1 MSISDWSSDVC
12 SSDLDERET
21 VTMIRAVDRLA
32 VQQQPGVTAGL
43 AVAMR
48 AAQIRN
54 AMRDGIPIRRLAE
67 VAPRHRVVEDE
78 TRAADE
84 VPCAGVVDAAIVVE
98 EMMKADRKSTRLNSS
113 H

>member
-48 AAQIRN
+48 AAQIPN

-67 VAPRHRVVEDE
+67 VAPRHRVVGD
-78 TRAADE
+78 ADRRR
-84 VPCAGVVDAAIVVE
+84 VVE
-98 EMMKADRKSTRLNSS
+98 GKSECERVDIGGRRIIKKTSNKTNMK
-113 H
+113 